1 MCEGKDKYVWLA
13 TCMCELT
20 VYKFRYSTFTLW
32 LIYVCVCDVMW
43 WYTCCE
49 AVLGRVWSVA
59 RKKSL
64 PLSLSFC
71 LSPIGWRVWKWNVI
85 LRVKHQTASSCWA
98 VRSPTGQRMDHGP
111 PVCLSVCVCM
121 CLCVSGCTHTL
132 ACVHFVSVSV
142 CWRGLSFSFACLWHV
157 LYERFLILSWSFIPM
172 MPFNFVCAHMH
183 KFACAQSVNPTCV
196 CVTMIYPCHHH
207 IAYVCSQTEAN
218 C

>member
-13 TCMCELT
+13 TCMCEVT

-111 PVCLSVCVCM
+111 PVCLSVCQWLHTHAGMRAFCFCLCLLERSVILFCLFVTCSLWTFLNTVMVFHTHDAIQLCVCTHAQVCM
-121 CLCVSGCTHTL
+121 YTICKPHLCVCHNDISLPSSH
-132 ACVHFVSVSV
+132 SI
-142 CWRGLSFSFACLWHV
+142 CLLTDWG
-157 LYERFLILSWSFIPM
+157 
-172 MPFNFVCAHMH
+172 
-183 KFACAQSVNPTCV
+183 
-196 CVTMIYPCHHH
+196 
-207 IAYVCSQTEAN
+207 
-218 C
+218 

>member
-13 TCMCELT
+13 TCMCEVT

-32 LIYVCVCDVMW
+32 LIYVCVC
-43 WYTCCE
+43 
-49 AVLGRVWSVA
+49 VW
-59 RKKSL
+59 
-64 PLSLSFC
+64 C
-71 LSPIGWRVWKWNVI
+71 GDT
-85 LRVKHQTASSCWA
+85 HA
-98 VRSPTGQRMDHGP
+98 VRPCLVVSGRWRGRRASLCH
-111 PVCLSVCVCM
+111 CLSVSLLLDEESGSEMWSSEWNIKQPAAAGLSGHRPVRGWTTGLLCV

-183 KFACAQSVNPTCV
+183 KFACTQSVNPTCV